1 MLLLPYLGNINSSLP
16 RGDSARNESTLTET
30 TIVSEIFDL
39 PSAIKLKMEVHG
51 TRTFPGYHLAILQ
64 REESPVIW
72 QQSTKAVAIHYF
84 ANKPTRECGY

>member
-30 TIVSEIFDL
+30 TILSEIFDL
-39 PSAIKLKMEVHG
+39 PSVIKLTMEVHD
-51 TRTFPGYHLAILQ
+51 TRTLPGYHLAILQ
-64 REESPVIW
+64 REESPMIW
-72 QQSTKAVAIHYF
+72 QQRTKAVAVHYF